1 MISTCVVILPSDNLN
16 ISILQ
21 AFALQ
26 NGGLCYSGPN
36 SHKEYGK
43 YGVSYSC
50 VNGLGGFRAND
61 VYMFGQGT
69 IYSSLSFTSFFID
82 GKLCHVPQILL

>member
-1 MISTCVVILPSDNLN
+1 MSGNLL
-16 ISILQ
+16 SFQ

-36 SHKEYGK
+36 AHKNYAK
-43 YGVSYSC
+43 YGVSYRC

-61 VYMFGQGT
+61 VYMFGQGLVQLFRQF
-69 IYSSLSFTSFFID
+69 YLY
-82 GKLCHVPQILL
+82 